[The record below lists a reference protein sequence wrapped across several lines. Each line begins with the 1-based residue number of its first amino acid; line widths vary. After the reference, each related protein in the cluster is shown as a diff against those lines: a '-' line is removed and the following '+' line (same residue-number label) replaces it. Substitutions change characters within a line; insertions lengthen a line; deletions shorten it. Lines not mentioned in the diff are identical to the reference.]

1 MKQAKYQYIVD
12 DILTQMTDNSLR
24 PGDKLPSQRVLAQ
37 QYRVNRSTIIEAFD
51 ILESYGAI
59 DRIEKRG
66 VYVSQYKWNQY
77 VKDNIRWHDYFGHSR
92 SQNNQYYIRK
102 INELEF
108 DTHLIRTGT
117 GELAPELIPNDLFK
131 EIIAQDVEGALT
143 TNYEPPKGKLALR
156 HAVVEH
162 LARKGISCNVEQI
175 CIVSGALQGLKLIAD
190 GLLVPQS
197 KVLIETPSY
206 INSVHTWHSMKAKML
221 PIQIETIEQHIN
233 HIFRA
238 NSEYK
243 HSIFYC
249 IPTLHNPTQHTYSKT
264 QKQKIINQCQQQG
277 IPIVEDDVYGDLWFE
292 GDRPLPMKA
301 LDNNDNVLYL
311 GSLSKT
317 VSPGLRVGWIVG
329 DERVISHLA
338 DLKMQNDYGASSI
351 AQFIAQKWLTEPK
364 YYHNHLIQLR
374 QRLQRKSAHFIQCL
388 ETYLADCGTWQQPQG
403 SFYIWFQLTVPI
415 DMKTLFNQA
424 LEQGLIIYPGE
435 IYDNEAK
442 QYLRFSYAYIA
453 EQDMEPAIQ
462 CLAELIM
469 QHQH

>member
-1 MKQAKYQYIVD
+1 
-12 DILTQMTDNSLR
+12 
-24 PGDKLPSQRVLAQ
+24 
-37 QYRVNRSTIIEAFD
+37 
-51 ILESYGAI
+51 
-59 DRIEKRG
+59 
-66 VYVSQYKWNQY
+66 
-77 VKDNIRWHDYFGHSR
+77 
-92 SQNNQYYIRK
+92 
-102 INELEF
+102 
-108 DTHLIRTGT
+108 
-117 GELAPELIPNDLFK
+117 
-131 EIIAQDVEGALT
+131 
-143 TNYEPPKGKLALR
+143 
-156 HAVVEH
+156 
-162 LARKGISCNVEQI
+162 
-175 CIVSGALQGLKLIAD
+175 
-190 GLLVPQS
+190 
-197 KVLIETPSY
+197 
-206 INSVHTWHSMKAKML
+206 
-221 PIQIETIEQHIN
+221 
-233 HIFRA
+233 
-238 NSEYK
+238 
-243 HSIFYC
+243 
-249 IPTLHNPTQHTYSKT
+249 
-264 QKQKIINQCQQQG
+264 
-277 IPIVEDDVYGDLWFE
+277 
-292 GDRPLPMKA
+292 MKA

-374 QRLQRKSAHFIQCL
+374 QTLQRKSAHFMQCL